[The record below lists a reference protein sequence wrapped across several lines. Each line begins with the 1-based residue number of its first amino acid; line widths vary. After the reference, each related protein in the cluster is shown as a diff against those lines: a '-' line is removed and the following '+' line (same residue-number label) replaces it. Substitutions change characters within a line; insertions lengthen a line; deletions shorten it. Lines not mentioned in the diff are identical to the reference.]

1 MGSAANTSAPQLT
14 TPVPTTKPS
23 PERGAGPSAG
33 FGAGGVVGAAPDP
46 AATPLAAI
54 EIERK
59 FLIERV
65 PADLERFA
73 SERISQGYLTVGD
86 DVEVRV
92 RRRGERT
99 TLTIKQG
106 LGRAR
111 REEEITIDSGRFAR
125 LWALTEGRR
134 VEKLRYAIP
143 AGDGLT
149 IELDR
154 YAGGLEGLATAEVEF
169 GSEEQADTFEPPHWF
184 GPEVTEDPRYKNQ
197 QLARGGAPEPPRAA
211 PEPFALQQGE
221 ALESGIRR
229 IVRGQIDLA
238 IDQLGAGVGEDP
250 GEAVHAC
257 RKSFK
262 RVRATL
268 RLVRDELGDET
279 YRRENAAFRGLAQ
292 ELSSARD
299 SQVLV
304 ETLDG
309 LRDRHV
315 DELHSGAFGHPRA
328 GLVADHK
335 AAERRMREDTE
346 ATARVIADLRAA
358 RQRVAAWDFQHNGVE
373 ALAPGFARIYRRCR
387 RAYRAARKN
396 PSDESFHELR
406 KRTKDLWHAA
416 EILTPAAPK
425 TMRALADTAHRLS
438 DLVGDDHDLA
448 VLSEHSARHPHRVR
462 DKHEAAQLD
471 ALIRRRRRKVQ
482 HQAIEVA
489 SRIFA
494 RNPRRLVRRIE
505 RAHLRGASRLQVLPA
520 LPV

>member
-1 MGSAANTSAPQLT
+1 MDSSARSGKGSSLPAA
-14 TPVPTTKPS
+14 S
-23 PERGAGPSAG
+23 PNP
-33 FGAGGVVGAAPDP
+33 AAPAP
-46 AATPLAAI
+46 AAI

-59 FLIERV
+59 FLIERA
-65 PADLERFA
+65 PGDLERFP
-73 SERISQGYLTVGD
+73 SERISQGYLVIAD

-92 RRRGERT
+92 RRRGERM

-111 REEEITIDSGRFAR
+111 REEEITIESERFAR
-125 LWALTEGRR
+125 LWALTEGGR
-134 VEKLRYAIP
+134 VEKLRFAIP

-154 YAGGLEGLATAEVEF
+154 YAGGLEGLVTAEVEF
-169 GSEEQADTFEPPHWF
+169 GSEEQADTYKPPTWF
-184 GPEVTEDPRYKNQ
+184 GPEVTEDPRYRNQ
-197 QLARGGAPEPPRAA
+197 QLARNGAPKPPRAE
-211 PEPFALQQGE
+211 PEPFALKRGE
-221 ALESGIRR
+221 ALGSGIRR

-238 IDQLGAGVGEDP
+238 IDQLGAGAREDP

-279 YRRENAAFRGLAQ
+279 YRRENAVFRGLGQ
-292 ELSSARD
+292 GLSSARD

-304 ETLDG
+304 ETLDS

-315 DELHSGAFGHPRA
+315 DELHPDAFGLPRA
-328 GLVADHK
+328 ELVADHK
-335 AAERRMREDTE
+335 AAELRMREDTE

-358 RQRVAAWDFQHNGVE
+358 RQGLAAWDFQHDGID
-373 ALAPGFARIYRRCR
+373 ALASGFARIYRRCR
-387 RAYRAARKN
+387 RAYRAARKD
-396 PSDESFHELR
+396 PSDANFHELR

-416 EILTPAAPK
+416 ELLTPAAPK

-448 VLSEHSARHPHRVR
+448 VLSQHSVQQSHRVR
-462 DKHEAAQLD
+462 DRHEAAVLD
-471 ALIRRRRRKVQ
+471 ALIYRRRRKIQ
-482 HQAIEVA
+482 HQAIEAA

-494 RNPRRLVRRIE
+494 RNPRRFVRRIE
-505 RAHLRGASRLQVLPA
+505 CAPTDGNAPRLNS
-520 LPV
+520 